1 MNLSIL
7 ICSVTKEIVKKS
19 IPDKSNRSQLNI
31 LNDQNKSVK
40 NIVPIIAIYIDERK
54 ANRYDFFER
63 KGTDI
68 YNTNLYPT
76 PFTVLK

>member
-7 ICSVTKEIVKKS
+7 ICSTTNEIVKKS

-31 LNDQNKSVK
+31 LNDQNKSAK
-40 NIVPIIAIYIDERK
+40 NIVPVIAIYKDERK
-54 ANRYDFFER
+54 ANRYDFLER
-63 KGTDI
+63 KCTDI